1 MRMDSV
7 MSSTGEYSVVADDQ
21 LLSLHNLCKSYCLG
35 SNEIAVLKSIDFA
48 LYQHEMVSVV
58 GSSGSGKSTL
68 LGIAGLLDDFD
79 SGTSIF
85 DGETVTSLSSN
96 RKAEIRN
103 SKIGFVFQSFNLI
116 DRATTLLNVEIPLI
130 YAGIGKKE
138 RTKRAREA
146 LMQVGLGDRLAHY
159 PNQLSGGQK
168 QRVAIAR
175 ALINQ
180 PKILLADEPTGSL
193 DSSSTS
199 DIMQILS
206 SLRDQGMAI
215 ILVTHDQNLARRADR
230 GYIME
235 DGYIEQAN

>member
-1 MRMDSV
+1 
-7 MSSTGEYSVVADDQ
+7 MSDICEQSLSSGNQ

-35 SNEIAVLKSIDFA
+35 SNKIAVLKSVDFS

-68 LGIAGLLDDFD
+68 LGIIGLLDDFD
-79 SGTSIF
+79 NGTSIF
-85 DGETVTSLSSN
+85 DGEIVTSLSSN

-116 DRATTLLNVEIPLI
+116 DRATTLLNVEVPLI
-130 YAGIGKKE
+130 YAGISKKE
-138 RTKRAREA
+138 RTKRAQEA
-146 LMQVGLGDRLAHY
+146 LERVGLGDRLTHY

-193 DSSSTS
+193 DSVSTN
-199 DIMQILS
+199 DIMQILR

-215 ILVTHDQNLARRADR
+215 ILVTHDQNLASSADR
-230 GYIME
+230 QYIME

>member
-1 MRMDSV
+1 MDSI
-7 MSSTGEYSVVADDQ
+7 MFNAKGHSVIVDNQ
-21 LLSLHNLCKSYCLG
+21 LLSLQSLCKSYYLET
-35 SNEIAVLKSIDFA
+35 NEIPVLKSINFA
-48 LYQHEMVSVV
+48 LYPHEMVSVV

-68 LGIAGLLDDFD
+68 LGIVGLLDDFD

-85 DGETVTSLSSN
+85 DGESVTSLSAV

-116 DRATTLLNVEIPLI
+116 DRATTLLNVEVPLI
-130 YAGIGKKE
+130 YAGISKKE

-146 LMQVGLGDRLAHY
+146 LMRVGLGNRLNHY

-193 DSSSTS
+193 DSSSTN

-206 SLRDQGMAI
+206 SLRDEGMAI
-215 ILVTHDQNLARRADR
+215 ILVTHDQNLASRADR
-230 GYIME
+230 QYIME
-235 DGYIEQAN
+235 DGQIEQAN